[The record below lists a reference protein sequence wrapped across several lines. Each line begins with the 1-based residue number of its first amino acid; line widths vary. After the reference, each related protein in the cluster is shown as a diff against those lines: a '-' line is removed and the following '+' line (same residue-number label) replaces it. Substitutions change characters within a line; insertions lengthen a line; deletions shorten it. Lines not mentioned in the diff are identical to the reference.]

1 MKYPYPEELKNSLSN
16 IVNLSSEDPENI
28 YVAKWNIE
36 NKLKEKDSSY
46 TKRNLSRF
54 ITDLNLGNSIFVY
67 DGSSIPFTIY
77 EGYLFVASDLEIG
90 ITKLK
95 ESLEILKYDLN
106 NLHIYDNMNLM
117 KGISYGS
124 TYFIIDSKVMVNDK
138 LN

>member
-1 MKYPYPEELKNSLSN
+1 MKYPLPEELKNSLQN

-28 YVAKWNIE
+28 YVAKWTIE
-36 NKLKEKDSSY
+36 NKLKEKDTSY
-46 TKRNLSRF
+46 TKKNLSRF
-54 ITDLNLGNSIFVY
+54 ITDLNLGNFIFVY
-67 DGSSIPFTIY
+67 NGSSIPFAMY

-95 ESLEILKYDLN
+95 ESLEILDYDLN

-117 KGISYGS
+117 KDISYGP
-124 TYFIIDSKVMVNDK
+124 TYFIINSKVMVNDK

>member
-1 MKYPYPEELKNSLSN
+1 MKYPLPEELKNSLQN

-28 YVAKWNIE
+28 YVAKWTIE
-36 NKLKEKDSSY
+36 NKLKEKDPSY

-54 ITDLNLGNSIFVY
+54 ITDLNLGNFIFVY
-67 DGSSIPFTIY
+67 NGSSIPFAIY

-95 ESLEILKYDLN
+95 ESLEILNYDLN

-117 KGISYGS
+117 KDISYGP
-124 TYFIIDSKVMVNDK
+124 TYFIINSKVMVNDK

>member
-1 MKYPYPEELKNSLSN
+1 MKYPLPEELKNSLQN

-36 NKLKEKDSSY
+36 NKLKEKDTSY
-46 TKRNLSRF
+46 TKKNLSRF
-54 ITDLNLGNSIFVY
+54 ITDLNLGNFIFVY
-67 DGSSIPFTIY
+67 NGSSIPFAMY

-95 ESLEILKYDLN
+95 ESLEILDYDLN

-117 KGISYGS
+117 KDISYGP
-124 TYFIIDSKVMVNDK
+124 TYFIINSKVMVNDK